1 MLRKKPV
8 DALQTAHNE
17 SIDTSKAR
25 SFSKT
30 TLHIKYKDNNK
41 VEKQQF

>member
-1 MLRKKPV
+1 MRRKKPV

-25 SFSKT
+25 SFNRT
-30 TLHIKYKDNNK
+30 TLRIKYKDNNK